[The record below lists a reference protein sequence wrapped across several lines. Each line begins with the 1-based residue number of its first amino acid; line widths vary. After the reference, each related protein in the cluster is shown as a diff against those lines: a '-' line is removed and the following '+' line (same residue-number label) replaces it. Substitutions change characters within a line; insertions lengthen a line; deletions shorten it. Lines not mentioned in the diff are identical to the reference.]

1 MRIQT
6 PDAGNSIDLRKRH
19 AINEGTG
26 RERPGGDVE
35 SLESRLEALKTGG
48 ELHRLVG
55 SVIAGETQAERTT
68 GICTT
73 IQASRKSGE
82 ALSLQVRFA

>member
-6 PDAGNSIDLRKRH
+6 PDAGNGIDLRKRN
-19 AINEGTG
+19 AINEGTK

-35 SLESRLEALKTGG
+35 SFESRLEALKTGG

-55 SVIAGETQAERTT
+55 RAIAGETQAEKAA
-68 GICTT
+68 GICTA
-73 IQASRKSGE
+73 IQA
-82 ALSLQVRFA
+82 